1 MFVSLRP
8 DFGTEF
14 CMTFPNHFESLHPF
28 KTIAKTSFS
37 IEVEQNVGDLV
48 NLTTFFFLNQ
58 FSMMF
63 CCYHKYLSKIMYFK
77 SGKIISKRNRLKQ
90 TNQKLTGN

>member
-14 CMTFPNHFESLHPF
+14 CMTFPNHFESLHLF

-37 IEVEQNVGDLV
+37 IEVEQNVGEPH
-48 NLTTFFFLNQ
+48 NFFFLNQ

-63 CCYHKYLSKIMYFK
+63 CCYHKYLFKIMYFK
-77 SGKIISKRNRLKQ
+77 SGKIISKKNRLKQ